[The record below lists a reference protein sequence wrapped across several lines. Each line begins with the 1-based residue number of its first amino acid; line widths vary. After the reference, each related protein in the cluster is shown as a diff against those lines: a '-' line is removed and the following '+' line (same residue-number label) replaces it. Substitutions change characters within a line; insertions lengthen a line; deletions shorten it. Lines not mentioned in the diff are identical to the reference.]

1 MSQVAK
7 SASAFV
13 RAFLAILALELEDMV
28 VRLVRPPKLAGV
40 HGYRWTVRL
49 GISVDVKCPASRLA
63 WRARICPGAEAAKR
77 ALDQIK
83 GLPAGI
89 VDPTNLLLA
98 ELVYL
103 ERAEKLAHK
112 AVTERLVAVVRS
124 KNASPTWTDVRT
136 VLLDFDRAG
145 LRGLV
150 QDLYTASK
158 DNRAFLH
165 ARLGLGH
172 DQLQPFKANIS
183 TWICPDLMNN
193 QSVSV
198 SKAKKAIADY
208 KKAIGRPEGMA
219 ELSIFYCEEA
229 FGFLE
234 SCSMEDESYFAAL
247 IRMYGRSLEFVS
259 NLPAAERA
267 TYRGRLDKLRSR
279 GSHVGWGVQD
289 ELNSLWYASALDEQQ
304 SE

>member
-1 MSQVAK
+1 M
-7 SASAFV
+7 
-13 RAFLAILALELEDMV
+13 
-28 VRLVRPPKLAGV
+28 
-40 HGYRWTVRL
+40 
-49 GISVDVKCPASRLA
+49 
-63 WRARICPGAEAAKR
+63 
-77 ALDQIK
+77 
-83 GLPAGI
+83 
-89 VDPTNLLLA
+89 
-98 ELVYL
+98 
-103 ERAEKLAHK
+103 
-112 AVTERLVAVVRS
+112 AVVRS
-124 KNASPTWTDVRT
+124 KNASPTWGDVKAA
-136 VLLDFDRAG
+136 LLDFDRAG

-158 DNRAFLH
+158 DNQAFLH

-259 NLPAAERA
+259 SLPPAERA
-267 TYRGRLDKLRSR
+267 TYIERLDKLRSR
-279 GSHVGWGVQD
+279 GRRIGWGSRK
-289 ELNSLWYASALDEQQ
+289 NSIAFGTLPLWIRENEGSFWVAAKPECPLFSAVIGGKPDVVRT
-304 SE
+304 SPRRRR